1 MRVVYTR
8 RAEAVCAE
16 RKLAR
21 EWVAGSVAAI
31 TS

>member
-1 MRVVYTR
+1 MRVVYKR
-8 RAEAVCAE
+8 RAEAVRVE

-21 EWVAGSVAAI
+21 EWVAGSAAGI